1 MWISFI
7 CFLGSLAKVNTF
19 RSHAMDF
26 KRQQMIED
34 TVKSLLLEARGWGHF
49 TFFMAMIWRY
59 FFLFELEGEEGETK
73 LESKTSDTMTWRKHG
88 LIHLYCHFY
97 YFSKVL
103 WAVIWIFYPW
113 MCALNWAILTWTYTH
128 TLTVTFFFWPFRK
141 PSASRM
147 TLDYL
152 ILNLIK
158 ILGFNSSVEIML
170 THTRT
175 HTLKYSIPHSYNCEL
190 NSFMKCID
198 YDGSP
203 QSY

>member
-1 MWISFI
+1 
-7 CFLGSLAKVNTF
+7 
-19 RSHAMDF
+19 
-26 KRQQMIED
+26 
-34 TVKSLLLEARGWGHF
+34 
-49 TFFMAMIWRY
+49 MIWRY
-59 FFLFELEGEEGETK
+59 FLLLLELEGEEGETK

-113 MCALNWAILTWTYTH
+113 MCALNWAIFTWTYTH
-128 TLTVTFFFWPFRK
+128 ALTVTFCWPFRK

-170 THTRT
+170 THT
-175 HTLKYSIPHSYNCEL
+175 HTQILHTTFRQLWIEFIYEMHWLWWLPAVLLVTICYNNIIRNPRSL
-190 NSFMKCID
+190 LLQDRHMYIYMSA
-198 YDGSP
+198 
-203 QSY
+203 